1 MLVKFLKFKAFL
13 KSMKKNNASN
23 IYILKL
29 LHLTKILL
37 VSNSFLSLIEL
48 IEHNKMFGSK
58 NCGQKT

>member
-29 LHLTKILL
+29 CKILL
-37 VSNSFLSLIEL
+37 LSNSFLSLIEL